1 MLGTSLQGSARSSSS
16 KLQRKGLRFGLLAA
30 VAALGGGACAS
41 SAESNGSDNVVQ
53 ESDPLLFTTDV
64 VWPSNRINVCWT
76 NGTQYPTERKWV
88 QQAVEAA
95 WQQSSAVEFQGWGN
109 CPATGSTDGVRIQ
122 VIDNRSNS
130 RVGIDSAVGRA
141 QGYSQ
146 SGYTM
151 QLNFTFNVFN
161 PVSCLASETQRQG
174 CIRAIA
180 AHEFGHVLGFQHEQL
195 RDDPPS
201 SADPKC
207 LETTNPLPSD
217 FLDVGT
223 WDPRSIM
230 NYCNPLYNNW
240 GRLSEEDKMVARF
253 YGRPNFFAD
262 VTGDGKADAIAMDSN
277 HVWVLPSNG
286 SNGFNPIQTWSTIG
300 YSGTRGTFFADVTGD
315 GKADGI
321 VVNEDKVT
329 VRRSNGSQFQPNE
342 SWTTNRFYG
351 TYGTFIAD
359 VTGDGK
365 ADLIGINPGIITI
378 RRSTGSAFAANENWL
393 LQDLPS
399 ALHIL
404 FGDIDGDKDADLVV
418 VGTDTVHVWK
428 AVPTAAGG
436 SFGPELDFTLGP
448 YYGDQGTYL
457 ADVDGDKKDDCIVVN
472 KNGITVRRSTG
483 NIFNA
488 NETWSSS
495 AFYGLDHGTFFA
507 NVGGTNNV
515 AGFPNSFADVIAV
528 NDDGIYVRKNT
539 GTSFGT
545 TEFWAD
551 PFFGGR

>member
-1 MLGTSLQGSARSSSS
+1 MFGTLLQRVAGSSS
-16 KLQRKGLRFGLLAA
+16 KVRLMPRRFGFFVA
-30 VAALGGGACAS
+30 VAALGSSGCAS
-41 SAESNGSDNVVQ
+41 NAERSGEDVAQ
-53 ESDPLLFTTDV
+53 DSDPLLVQTDV
-64 VWPSNRINVCWT
+64 LWPSNVINVCWT
-76 NGTQYPTERKWV
+76 NGTQYPTERTWV
-88 QQAVEAA
+88 QQAIEAS
-95 WQQSSAVEFQGWGN
+95 WQQSSGVDFQGWGN
-109 CPATGSTDGVRIQ
+109 CPATGSTSGIRIQ

-141 QGYSQ
+141 QGFSQ
-146 SGYTM
+146 SGFNM
-151 QLNFTFNVFN
+151 QLNFTFKVFN
-161 PVSCLASETQRQG
+161 PVNCLASEFQREG
-174 CIRAIA
+174 CVRAIA
-180 AHEFGHVLGFQHEQL
+180 VHEFGHALGFQHEQA
-195 RDDPPS
+195 RDDPPGTLP
-201 SADPKC
+201 AGC
-207 LETTNPLPSD
+207 TLETPSPYPST
-217 FLDVGT
+217 FADVGT
-223 WDPRSIM
+223 WDVRSVM

-240 GRLSEEDKMVARF
+240 GRLSETDKMMARY

-262 VTGDGKADAIAMDSN
+262 VTGDGKADAIAMSSTQ
-277 HVWVLPSNG
+277 VSVLPSNG
-286 SNGFNPIQTWSTIG
+286 SNGFNSIQTWSSVG
-300 YSGTRGTFFADVTGD
+300 YFGSRGTFFADVTGD

-321 VVNEDKVT
+321 VVNDDKVT
-329 VRRSNGSQFQPNE
+329 VRRSDGTKFLANE

-365 ADLIGINPGIITI
+365 ADLIGINPGIITV
-378 RRSTGSAFAANENWL
+378 RRSTGSGFAANENWL

-428 AVPTAAGG
+428 ASSTATSG

-448 YYGDQGTYL
+448 YYGDQGTFL

-472 KNGITVRRSTG
+472 KNNITVRRSTG

-488 NETWSSS
+488 NETWLNS
-495 AFYGLDHGTFFA
+495 AYYGLDHGTFFA
-507 NVGGTNNV
+507 NVGGSNNV

-528 NDDGIYVRKNT
+528 NDSGIYVRKST
-539 GTSFGT
+539 GSNFGS

-551 PFFGGR
+551 PFYGAR